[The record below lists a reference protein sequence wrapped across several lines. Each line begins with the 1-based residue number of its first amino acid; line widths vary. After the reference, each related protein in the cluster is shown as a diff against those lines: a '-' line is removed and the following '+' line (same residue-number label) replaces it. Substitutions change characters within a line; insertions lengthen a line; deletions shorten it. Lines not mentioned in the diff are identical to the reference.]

1 MRSFRLSKNAIE
13 ELMAKYPT
21 PFLVASVDKVAE
33 NYKFFREHLP
43 RVNVFYAMKANPTE
57 QIIRTLADLGTS
69 FDVASGGE
77 MKQLALMGI
86 DGSRMIYANPVK
98 TPAGLQ
104 TAKQCGV
111 NRFTFDDASEI
122 DKMAQAVPGGEVLVR
137 IRVVNKKA
145 LVDLNAKF
153 GCAPE
158 EALDLLKKAKEKG
171 LTPAGIAFHVGSQSL
186 GASGHEEAL
195 LICRRLFDEAEEMG
209 MHLYMLDIG
218 GGLPVPDANGLA
230 IDVARMADQ
239 INRQLDRLFPDT
251 ELWAEPGRFM
261 CGTAVNLVTSV
272 IGTKERN
279 GQHWYVLDEGLYGSF
294 SAHMYDHWHFA
305 IHSYKK
311 GERELCTLLG
321 PSCDSID
328 FVARD
333 VMMPRLEIGDAVLVP
348 DCGAYSVASATDF
361 NGFDIAKTYI
371 WEEEEASRSFDD
383 EEVRLAVANI

>member
-1 MRSFRLSKNAIE
+1 MRSFRLSKNAME
-13 ELMAKYPT
+13 ELVAKYPT
-21 PFLVASVDKVAE
+21 PFLVASVDKVRD
-33 NYKFFREHLP
+33 NYNFLREHLP
-43 RVNVFYAMKANPTE
+43 RLNVFYAMKANPNE
-57 QIIRTLADLGTS
+57 RIIETLAGLGAS

-77 MKQLALMGI
+77 MKQLASLGI
-86 DGSRMIYANPVK
+86 RGSRMIYANPVK
-98 TPAGLQ
+98 TPAGMM
-104 TAKQCGV
+104 TARQLGV
-111 NRFTFDDASEI
+111 DRFTFDDASEI
-122 DKMAQAVPGGEVLVR
+122 DKMAELVPGGQVLVR

-158 EALDLLKKAKEKG
+158 EAVGLLQQAKEKG

-186 GASGHEEAL
+186 GAAAHDEAL
-195 LICRRLFDEAEEMG
+195 LICRRLVDEAEAAG

-218 GGLPVPDANGLA
+218 GGLPVPDVNGLP

-251 ELWAEPGRFM
+251 ELWAEPGRFL

-279 GQHWYVLDEGLYGSF
+279 GQPWYVLDEGLYGTF
-294 SAHMYDHWHFA
+294 SAHMYDHWQFA
-305 IHSYKK
+305 VHSYKS
-311 GERELCTLLG
+311 GERERCTLLG

-333 VMMPRLEIGDAVLVP
+333 VMLPRLKIGDALLVP
-348 DCGAYSVASATDF
+348 DCGSYSVASATNF
-361 NGFDIAKTYI
+361 NGFDIAPTYI
-371 WEEEEASRSFDD
+371 WEDEAIARGFEEE
-383 EEVRLAVANI
+383 EVQIAANA

>member
-1 MRSFRLSKNAIE
+1 MRSFRLSKNAME
-13 ELMAKYPT
+13 ELVAKYPT
-21 PFLVASVDKVAE
+21 PFLVASVDKVRD
-33 NYKFFREHLP
+33 NYNFLREHLP
-43 RVNVFYAMKANPTE
+43 RLNVFYAMKANPNE
-57 QIIRTLADLGTS
+57 RIIETLAGLGAS

-77 MKQLALMGI
+77 MKQLASLGI
-86 DGSRMIYANPVK
+86 RGSRMIYANPVK
-98 TPAGLQ
+98 TPAGMM
-104 TAKQCGV
+104 TARQLGV
-111 NRFTFDDASEI
+111 DRFTFDDASEI
-122 DKMAQAVPGGEVLVR
+122 DKMAELVPGGQVLVR

-158 EALDLLKKAKEKG
+158 EAVGLLQQAKEKG

-186 GASGHEEAL
+186 GAAAHDEAL
-195 LICRRLFDEAEEMG
+195 LICRRLVDEAEAAG

-218 GGLPVPDANGLA
+218 GGLPVPDVNGLP

-251 ELWAEPGRFM
+251 ELWAEPGRFL

-279 GQHWYVLDEGLYGSF
+279 GQPWYVLDEGLYGTF
-294 SAHMYDHWHFA
+294 SAHMYDHWQFA
-305 IHSYKK
+305 VHSYKS
-311 GERELCTLLG
+311 GERERCTLLG

-333 VMMPRLEIGDAVLVP
+333 VMLPRLKIGDALLVP
-348 DCGAYSVASATDF
+348 DCGSYSVASATNF
-361 NGFDIAKTYI
+361 NGFDIAPTYI
-371 WEEEEASRSFDD
+371 WEDEAISRGFEEE
-383 EEVRLAVANI
+383 EVQIAANA